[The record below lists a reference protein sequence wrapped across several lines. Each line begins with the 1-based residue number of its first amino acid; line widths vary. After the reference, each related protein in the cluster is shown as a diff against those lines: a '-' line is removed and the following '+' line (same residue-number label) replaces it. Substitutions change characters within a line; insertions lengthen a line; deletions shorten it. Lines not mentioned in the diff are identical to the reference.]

1 MFTLKKHE
9 PFKFQFEDGKE
20 VYELP
25 PIQELSI
32 DEIEQFNQLGDS
44 KADTKTQ
51 LEFAKSFILKYNEGL
66 KATDVEFIQILFAYR
81 KSQRLMGES

>member
-9 PFKFQFEDGKE
+9 SFKFQFEDGKE

-25 PIQELSI
+25 PIQELNI
-32 DEIEQFNQLGDS
+32 DEIEQINKLS
-44 KADTKTQ
+44 NADTKAQ
-51 LEFAKSFILKYNEGL
+51 LEFAKEFIRKYNEGFE
-66 KATDVEFIQILFAYR
+66 ATDVEFIQIIFAYG

>member
-9 PFKFQFEDGKE
+9 SFKFQFEDGKE

-25 PIQELSI
+25 PIQELNI
-32 DEIEQFNQLGDS
+32 DEIEQINKLS
-44 KADTKTQ
+44 NADTKAQ
-51 LEFAKSFILKYNEGL
+51 LEFAKEFVRKYNEGFE
-66 KATDVEFIQILFAYR
+66 ATDVEFIQIIFAYG

>member
-9 PFKFQFEDGKE
+9 PFKFQFENGDK

-25 PIQELSI
+25 PIQELNI
-32 DEIEQFNQLGDS
+32 DKIEQFNKLADIN
-44 KADTKTQ
+44 ADTKSQ
-51 LEFAKSFILKYNEGL
+51 LAFAKEFILKYNEGL
-66 KATDVEFIQILFAYR
+66 EATDVEFIQILVAYG

>member
-9 PFKFQFEDGKE
+9 SFKFQFEDGKE

-25 PIQELSI
+25 PIQELNI
-32 DEIEQFNQLGDS
+32 DEIEQINKLS
-44 KADTKTQ
+44 NADTKAQ
-51 LEFAKSFILKYNEGL
+51 LEFAKEFVRKYNEGVE
-66 KATDVEFIQILFAYR
+66 ATDVEFIQIIFAYG

>member
-25 PIQELSI
+25 PIQKLNI
-32 DEIEQFNQLGDS
+32 DEIEQINKLS
-44 KADTKTQ
+44 NADTKAQ
-51 LEFAKSFILKYNEGL
+51 LEFAKEFVKKYNEGFE
-66 KATDVEFIQILFAYR
+66 ATDVEFIQIIFAYG

>member
-9 PFKFQFEDGKE
+9 SFKFQFEDGKE
-20 VYELP
+20 IYELP
-25 PIQELSI
+25 PIQELNI

-66 KATDVEFIQILFAYR
+66 KATDVEFIQILFAYS

>member
-9 PFKFQFEDGKE
+9 PFKFQFDGGKD

-25 PIQELSI
+25 PIQELNI
-32 DEIEQFNQLGDS
+32 DEIEQFNKLS
-44 KADTKTQ
+44 NADTKAQ
-51 LEFAKSFILKYNEGL
+51 LEFAKEFVLKYNEGL
-66 KATDVEFIQILFAYR
+66 EATDVEFIQIIIAYG

>member
-9 PFKFQFEDGKE
+9 SFKFQFEDGKE

-25 PIQELSI
+25 PIQELNI
-32 DEIEQFNQLGDS
+32 DEIEQFNQLS
-44 KADTKTQ
+44 NADTKAQ
-51 LEFAKSFILKYNEGL
+51 LEFAKEFVRKYNEGL
-66 KATDVEFIQILFAYR
+66 KATDVEFIQIISAYG

>member
-9 PFKFQFEDGKE
+9 SFKFQFEDRKG

-25 PIQELSI
+25 PIQELNI

-51 LEFAKSFILKYNEGL
+51 LEFAKNFILKYNEGL
-66 KATDVEFIQILFAYR
+66 KATDVEFIQILFAYS

>member
-9 PFKFQFEDGKE
+9 PFNFQFEDGKE

-25 PIQELSI
+25 PIPKLSI
-32 DEIEQFNQLGDS
+32 DDIEQINQLS
-44 KADTKTQ
+44 NADTKAQ
-51 LEFAKSFILKYNEGL
+51 LEFAKEFVLKYNEGL
-66 KATDVEFIQILFAYR
+66 EATDVEFIQIIFAYG